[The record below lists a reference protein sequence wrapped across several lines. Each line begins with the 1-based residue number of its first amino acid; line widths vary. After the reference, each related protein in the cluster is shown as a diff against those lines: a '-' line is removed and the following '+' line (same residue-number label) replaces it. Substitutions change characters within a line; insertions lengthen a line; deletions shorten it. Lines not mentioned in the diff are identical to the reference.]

1 MKSRVPYRLNPKRN
15 MSRHTSTKLKKNK
28 DKKKILKVTKEKQ
41 QIRCKGIP
49 KKLSADFSSETAG
62 QKGVAQYI

>member
-1 MKSRVPYRLNPKRN
+1 
-15 MSRHTSTKLKKNK
+15 MSRNTSTKLKKNK

>member
-1 MKSRVPYRLNPKRN
+1 
-15 MSRHTSTKLKKNK
+15 MSRHTSTKLKKK
-28 DKKKILKVTKEKQ
+28 DKKEILKVAKEKQ

-49 KKLSADFSSETAG
+49 KKLSADFSSETVG

>member
-1 MKSRVPYRLNPKRN
+1 MKSRVPCRLNPKRN
-15 MSRHTSTKLKKNK
+15 MSRHTSTKLKKK
-28 DKKKILKVTKEKQ
+28 DKKEILKVAKEKH

-49 KKLSADFSSETAG
+49 KKLSADFSSETVG